1 MNLIL
6 AFIAGVL
13 SIFSPCVLPLVP
25 PIVLGT
31 ALSAHR
37 FGPLLLVAGLT
48 LSFLV
53 MGVVV
58 AGAGYSIGVDDS
70 SLRIVSAVLLVGVGI
85 VLMAPRLQAQVALA
99 AGPISNWTE
108 QRLSSAT
115 TSGLGGQ
122 FLVGLLLGVVWT
134 PCVGPTRGAASV
146 LAAQGEQLG
155 EVVATMAAFAVGTS
169 IPLLLIGLLS
179 REVFLCW
186 RGRFL
191 TAGTT
196 GKAVMGGLLVAT
208 GLFILTGTDKVLQ
221 AGLLNVLPIWM
232 LELSA
237 RY

>member
-1 MNLIL
+1 MSLIL

-13 SIFSPCVLPLVP
+13 SMFSPCVLPLV

-37 FGPLLLVAGLT
+37 LGPVMLVAGLT

-58 AGAGYSIGVDDS
+58 AGAGYSIGLDE
-70 SLRIVSAVLLVGVGI
+70 AVLRYASALVLIAVGV
-85 VLMAPRLQAQVALA
+85 VLMVPRFQAQAAVA

-108 QRLSSAT
+108 QRLSTRA
-115 TSGLGGQ
+115 TSGLSGQ

-134 PCVGPTRGAASV
+134 PCVGPTLGAASV

-155 EVVATMAAFAVGTS
+155 EVVATMAAYAVGTS
-169 IPLLLIGLLS
+169 LPLLLIGLLS
-179 REVFLCW
+179 REAFLRW

-191 TAGTT
+191 TAGST
-196 GKAVMGGLLVAT
+196 GKMVMGGLLAAT
-208 GLFILTGTDKVLQ
+208 GLLILTVRIRSSRPGC
-221 AGLLNVLPIWM
+221 
-232 LELSA
+232 
-237 RY
+237 